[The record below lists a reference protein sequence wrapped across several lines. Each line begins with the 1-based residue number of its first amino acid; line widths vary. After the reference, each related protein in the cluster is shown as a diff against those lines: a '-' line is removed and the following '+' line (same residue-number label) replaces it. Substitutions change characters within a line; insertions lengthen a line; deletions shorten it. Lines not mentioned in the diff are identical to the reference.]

1 MRIVEFHNTRWL
13 EKLRDHLEKN
23 RFHDWSTQSIDLYQ
37 YFLKINNNPDYKQLQ
52 RIKID
57 RYEMH
62 SGCIIFYDDD
72 HLNIVIVAFDY
83 TDVNEL
89 AKRIG
94 FYNFNT

>member
-1 MRIVEFHNTRWL
+1 M
-13 EKLRDHLEKN
+13 
-23 RFHDWSTQSIDLYQ
+23 
-37 YFLKINNNPDYKQLQ
+37 Q

-72 HLNIVIVAFDY
+72 HLNIVIVAFDD